1 MKVADRRRYGYRAID
16 QAGQVID
23 VFCPRGRMAR
33 RRARFFERAIGAT
46 KVILV
51 EVLTDEAP
59 TYPVVLVEIVAM
71 ACGKSAERRAAS
83 FRTRQWS
90 TASGRHKENAY
101 LYAV

>member
-1 MKVADRRRYGYRAID
+1 
-16 QAGQVID
+16 
-23 VFCPRGRMAR
+23 MAR

-71 ACGKSAERRAAS
+71 ACGKSAERGQPALERGNGQRRRDAIKRTHTCTLFEPIPLAPTVARDLRERRS
-83 FRTRQWS
+83 AQRLPAFR
-90 TASGRHKENAY
+90 
-101 LYAV
+101 